1 MRLFSKVATTRLL
14 LTCLSFSVAAV
25 SCKKD
30 TQDHQQAPIVV
41 ARTENIDSLR
51 TFLHESMGIALEK
64 IVFDSARQLF
74 VINHTG
80 LVMLETAKLQYTAS
94 ISGTGNSAGGRYVN
108 SLGFFMSLDSA
119 PTVRVYIP
127 QDSNIIPGSWSLAA
141 TMAIFAW
148 NETDS
153 KIHIE
158 IETNPAAA
166 NIHLTSFYTVVAPT
180 SPSYLKEV
188 AQGVFPVRSGGI
200 GRTVSVNLAYTGII
214 SQDAKLKAVV
224 HALSHCFGFTNNEDG
239 GAQIIGEMPVPVE
252 LNSAFNTLSRDWAG
266 FTFFDYVAIGKIFP
280 RPYYN
285 EYVRLLRYFNPD
297 HLDHS
302 TVTDITVYGAGA
314 NGYVFEKGY
323 GYVRKTAADTT
334 HHPIYRYEHPLALDN
349 FLTTDFSENAQ
360 VLKLG
365 YVYKGIIGYVTFR
378 QLPGQK
384 PLYRYWSNGALDHLY
399 TNDFNDLGISKFGYD
414 FEKTIGYVW

>member
-1 MRLFSKVATTRLL
+1 MHLFSKIARTRLL
-14 LTCLSFSVAAV
+14 LTCLSFSIAAV

-30 TQDHQQAPIVV
+30 TQDHQPAPIVV
-41 ARTENIDSLR
+41 AQTENIDSLR
-51 TFLHESMGIALEK
+51 TFLHESMGIDLNK

-94 ISGTGNSAGGRYVN
+94 TSETGNSTGGRYIN
-108 SLGFFMSLDSA
+108 STGFFMSLDSA

-127 QDSNIIPGSWSLAA
+127 QDPNIIPGSWSLAA
-141 TMAIFAW
+141 TMAIYAW

-166 NIHLTSFYTVVAPT
+166 NIHLTSFNTPVAPT

-188 AQGVFPVRSGGI
+188 AQGVFPARSGGI
-200 GRTVSVNLAYTGII
+200 GRTVNVNLAYTSII
-214 SQDAKLKAVV
+214 TQDAKLKAIV
-224 HALSHCFGFTNNEDG
+224 HALSRCFGFTNNEDG
-239 GAQIIGEMPVPVE
+239 GGQIIGEMPVPAEV
-252 LNSAFNTLSRDWAG
+252 NSAFNTLNREWAG

-285 EYVRLLRYFNPD
+285 EYVRLLRYFNPN

-302 TVTDITVYGAGA
+302 TVTDITVYGGGKD
-314 NGYVFEKGY
+314 GYVFEKGY
-323 GYVRKTAADTT
+323 GYVKKTAEDTT
-334 HHPIYRYEHPLALDN
+334 HHAIHRYEHPLALDN

-360 VLKLG
+360 AIKLG
-365 YVYKGIIGYVTFR
+365 YVYKGIIGYVTFK

-384 PLYRYWSNGALDHLY
+384 PLYRYWSDGAQDHLY
-399 TNDFNDLGISKFGYD
+399 TNDFKELGNGDFGYYL
-414 FEKTIGYVW
+414 EKTIGYVW